1 MTPIYLDHAATS
13 PLRDEVR
20 AAMEPFA
27 SERFGNATSSHA
39 WGRQARAALEDA
51 RERIAIAIGARR
63 QEIVF
68 VRGGTE
74 ADNLAIVGSS
84 LALMSQ
90 KSSEPAT
97 NPHVVTVR
105 TEHKAVLAPAQA
117 LARWGGRC
125 TVLSV
130 DSSGQL
136 DEADLDSALVDAATL
151 LSVMWVNNE
160 TGVIHDID
168 ALAHRARDR
177 GVLFH
182 TDAVQA
188 LGKLPVRVDAT
199 PIDLLSLSGHKLEG
213 PKSAAALFV
222 RKGVALDPLLFGGGQ
237 EDGLRPGTPDVAG
250 AVGLAEAVSLAVQ
263 EREETAEHLTRLR
276 DRFEHALLAQ
286 MSGAR
291 IHGSTARRAPHI
303 SSVAIRSV
311 EIDTLLALLDLEGVA
326 VSTGSACASGSRRAS
341 HVLLALYDGREPPT
355 TLRFSFG
362 RTTTADAVDRAV
374 GTLVRVVDQLRS
386 TGAGVAGAA
395 VASGE
400 VVS

>member
-1 MTPIYLDHAATS
+1 MTPIYLDHAATT

-20 AAMEPFA
+20 AAMEPFG
-27 SERFGNATSSHA
+27 SDRFGNATSSHA
-39 WGRQARAALEDA
+39 WGRHARAALEDA
-51 RERIAIAIGARR
+51 RDRIADALGARR

-84 LALMSQ
+84 LALMRPESGDT
-90 KSSEPAT
+90 AT
-97 NPHVVTVR
+97 VPHVVTVN

-117 LARWGGRC
+117 LTRWGGRC
-125 TVLSV
+125 TVLDV

-136 DEADLDSALVDAATL
+136 DEGGLNSALADAASL

-168 ALAHRARDR
+168 SLARRARDR

-188 LGKLPVRVDAT
+188 LGKLPVRIDNA

-222 RKGVALDPLLFGGGQ
+222 RRGVALDPLLFGGGQ

-276 DRFEHALLAQ
+276 DSFEHALLSQ
-286 MSGAR
+286 MTGVR
-291 IHGSTARRAPHI
+291 IHGISTRRAPHI
-303 SSVAIRSV
+303 SSVAIEGV

-341 HVLLALYDGREPPT
+341 HVLLALYDDMEPPT

-362 RTTTADAVDRAV
+362 RTTTGDVIERAV

-386 TGAGVAGAA
+386 AGTA

-400 VVS
+400 VAP

>member
-1 MTPIYLDHAATS
+1 MIPTYLDHAATT

-20 AAMEPFA
+20 AAMEPFG
-27 SERFGNATSSHA
+27 SDRFGNATSSHA

-51 RERIAIAIGARR
+51 RERIADSLGARR

-84 LALMSQ
+84 LALMRPDSGDT
-90 KSSEPAT
+90 AT
-97 NPHVVTVR
+97 VPHVVTVN

-117 LARWGGRC
+117 LARWGGRS
-125 TVLSV
+125 TVLNV
-130 DSSGQL
+130 DHSGQL
-136 DEADLDSALVDAATL
+136 DQAGLDAALADAATL

-160 TGVIHDID
+160 TGVIHDIE
-168 ALAHRARDR
+168 ALARRAHDQ

-188 LGKLPVRVDAT
+188 LGKLPVRVDTA

-222 RKGVALDPLLFGGGQ
+222 RRGVALDPLLFGGGQ
-237 EDGLRPGTPDVAG
+237 EDGLRPGTPDVAA

-263 EREETAEHLTRLR
+263 EREETQQHLARLR
-276 DRFEHALLAQ
+276 DSFEQALLSQ
-286 MSGAR
+286 MTGVR
-291 IHGSTARRAPHI
+291 IHGSSTRRAPHI
-303 SSVAIRSV
+303 SSVAIEGV

-341 HVLLALYDGREPPT
+341 HVLLALYNDAQPPT

-362 RTTTADAVDRAV
+362 RTTTADAAV
-374 GTLVRVVDQLRS
+374 RSVTTLVRIVDQLR
-386 TGAGVAGAA
+386 AAGAPMAANA
-395 VASGE
+395 VTS
-400 VVS
+400 

>member
-1 MTPIYLDHAATS
+1 MTPIYLDHAATT

-20 AAMEPFA
+20 AAMEPFG
-27 SERFGNATSSHA
+27 SDRFGNATSSHA
-39 WGRQARAALEDA
+39 WGRHARAALEDA
-51 RERIAIAIGARR
+51 RERIADSLGARR

-84 LALMSQ
+84 LALMRPDSGDA
-90 KSSEPAT
+90 AT
-97 NPHVVTVR
+97 VPHVVTVS

-117 LARWGGRC
+117 LTRWGARC
-125 TVLSV
+125 TVLDV
-130 DSSGQL
+130 DRSGQL
-136 DEADLDSALVDAATL
+136 DEAGLDSALSDAATL

-168 ALAHRARDR
+168 ALARRARDR

-188 LGKLPVRVDAT
+188 LGKLPVRVDHA
-199 PIDLLSLSGHKLEG
+199 PVDLLSLSGHKLEG

-263 EREETAEHLTRLR
+263 EREQTAERLTQLR
-276 DRFEHALLAQ
+276 DSFEHALLSQ
-286 MSGAR
+286 VTGVR
-291 IHGSTARRAPHI
+291 IHGSSTRRAPHI
-303 SSVAIRSV
+303 SSVAIEGV

-341 HVLLALYDGREPPT
+341 HVLLALYDGVEPPT

-362 RTTTADAVDRAV
+362 RTTTAEAVDRAV

-386 TGAGVAGAA
+386 AGAA

-400 VVS
+400 VMS